1 MDGRVKVAVGVLSGA
16 ALGAAAGLLLAPRS
30 GAAMRRD
37 LRRAADRIG
46 RRAIRLYE
54 DSSDAIKDWALD
66 GARAIDR
73 ASEVADR
80 IAAQVGR

>member
-1 MDGRVKVAVGVLSGA
+1 MDGRVKVAVGVLGGA

-37 LRRAADRIG
+37 LRRSADRIR
-46 RRAIRLYE
+46 RRALRLYE
-54 DSSDAIKDWALD
+54 DAGDTIRDWAVD
-66 GARAIDR
+66 GARAIDH

-80 IAAQVGR
+80 IAERVGR

>member
-1 MDGRVKVAVGVLSGA
+1 MSGKTQIAVGVLSGA

-37 LRRAADRIG
+37 IRRSADRLG

-54 DSSDAIKDWALD
+54 DATDTVKDWAVHS
-66 GARAIDR
+66 ARAIDH
-73 ASEVADR
+73 ASDVADR
-80 IAAQVGR
+80 IADQVRR